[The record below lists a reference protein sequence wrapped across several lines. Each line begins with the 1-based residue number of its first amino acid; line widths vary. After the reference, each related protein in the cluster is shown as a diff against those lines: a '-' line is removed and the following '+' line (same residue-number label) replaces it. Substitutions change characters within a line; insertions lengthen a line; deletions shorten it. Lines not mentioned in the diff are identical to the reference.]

1 MPSNTIASCA
11 KLVVSYDEATTLH
24 GLWVTPPE
32 NRIFFWSMME
42 KKGEPRGG
50 STSMGRID
58 RGLLI
63 AGPLGLSRPT
73 ARYPT
78 CLCIALCVR
87 RGGVLTSRGG
97 TTRKTRPR
105 TSTHAH
111 ERPHVR
117 PIDAPYVRPPVRAS
131 SLARPP
137 VRPSARPPA
146 RPPARPSARVWEVR
160 QVPDLAGFVATII
173 VVVPVVVVT
182 HIVAVIGSGGGMME
196 CRASVCRVVTWCGAW
211 NERWCHETPITSPH
225 APV

>member
-1 MPSNTIASCA
+1 MQMKCNYHAHESERYSIVSREARKFSFS
-11 KLVVSYDEATTLH
+11 VV
-24 GLWVTPPE
+24 
-32 NRIFFWSMME
+32 RIE
-42 KKGEPRGG
+42 RE
-50 STSMGRID
+50 
-58 RGLLI
+58 LLI
-63 AGPLGLSRPT
+63 AGPLGLSRPM

-87 RGGVLTSRGG
+87 RGGALTSRGG

-146 RPPARPSARVWEVR
+146 RPPARPSVRARVGRRGRVGPRGNRRRHHRRRSRRRR
-160 QVPDLAGFVATII
+160 QPDGRR
-173 VVVPVVVVT
+173 
-182 HIVAVIGSGGGMME
+182 H
-196 CRASVCRVVTWCGAW
+196 RA
-211 NERWCHETPITSPH
+211 I
-225 APV
+225 